1 MQWTQ
6 IGSREVG
13 ENGWEVRR
21 EGNRWA
27 VVSTAGTFRWHGT
40 HGRPGD
46 ARRAAEQLEAHEFL
60 ASTETLPSAMP
71 DGGFPDCTQAL
82 VEILAQLAE
91 ARRRAAE
98 RVEALVPEARRE

>member
-21 EGNRWA
+21 EGNRW
-27 VVSTAGTFRWHGT
+27 
-40 HGRPGD
+40 
-46 ARRAAEQLEAHEFL
+46 AAEQLEAHEFL

>member
-1 MQWTQ
+1 
-6 IGSREVG
+6 
-13 ENGWEVRR
+13 
-21 EGNRWA
+21 
-27 VVSTAGTFRWHGT
+27 
-40 HGRPGD
+40 
-46 ARRAAEQLEAHEFL
+46 
-60 ASTETLPSAMP
+60 MP